1 MKLNVCSGLSLR
13 LTPPANTEGEYSSDT
28 LNEMEQDSDLVFP
41 DGGWCAWS
49 VILGSWCAM
58 VPSFGLMNTIGVFE
72 AWLADHQLK
81 GYSKATIGWIFSL
94 YMFFLYFGSVQVGP
108 LFDSY
113 GLRPLLVP
121 GCVGLVASLMIFSVA
136 EGAFFPT
143 NRADFAK
150 TDDKQYYQFMLGF
163 SVLGGISSSMV
174 FTPSIACIAHW
185 FLRRRALAT
194 GIAATAGG
202 IGGIIFPV
210 LVANLA
216 GSLGFP
222 WAIRIIGFISAAFC
236 FLSVAL
242 MRTRLPV
249 NSVKK
254 GTVDIR
260 ALKEPCFSLLTAAIV
275 LIDFALLIPLT
286 YLPSYAQSRGLEDPI
301 AYNLSSIL
309 NAASIVGRI
318 VPGYFADRFGR
329 FNVMIITT
337 FVCSVFTFALWLP
350 SKSNQAA
357 ILAFAVLFGFWSGT
371 AISLSPVCVAQI
383 SKTENFGKRYGTTY
397 FLVSVGTLV
406 AIPIA
411 GELLK
416 VQTSTIGQD
425 DYTGLIVLCG
435 LVYSCACIFFILSR
449 GVSVGWG
456 LKVF

>member
-1 MKLNVCSGLSLR
+1 MI
-13 LTPPANTEGEYSSDT
+13 
-28 LNEMEQDSDLVFP
+28 
-41 DGGWCAWS
+41 S
-49 VILGSWCAM
+49 VHI
-58 VPSFGLMNTIGVFE
+58 E
-72 AWLADHQLK
+72 
-81 GYSKATIGWIFSL
+81 
-94 YMFFLYFGSVQVGP
+94 
-108 LFDSY
+108 
-113 GLRPLLVP
+113 
-121 GCVGLVASLMIFSVA
+121 
-136 EGAFFPT
+136 
-143 NRADFAK
+143 
-150 TDDKQYYQFMLGF
+150 YYQFMLGF

-185 FLRRRALAT
+185 FLKRRALAT

-210 LVANLA
+210 LIANLA

-242 MRTRLPV
+242 LRTRLSL

-254 GTVDIR
+254 GTVDIG

-286 YLPSYAQSRGLEDPI
+286 YLPSYAQSRGLQDVI

-337 FVCSVFTFALWLP
+337 FVCSVFTFTLWLP

-383 SKTENFGKRYGTTY
+383 SKTEDFGKRYGTTY

-425 DYTGLIVLCG
+425 DYTGLIILCG

>member
-1 MKLNVCSGLSLR
+1 
-13 LTPPANTEGEYSSDT
+13 
-28 LNEMEQDSDLVFP
+28 
-41 DGGWCAWS
+41 
-49 VILGSWCAM
+49 
-58 VPSFGLMNTIGVFE
+58 
-72 AWLADHQLK
+72 
-81 GYSKATIGWIFSL
+81 
-94 YMFFLYFGSVQVGP
+94 
-108 LFDSY
+108 
-113 GLRPLLVP
+113 
-121 GCVGLVASLMIFSVA
+121 
-136 EGAFFPT
+136 
-143 NRADFAK
+143 
-150 TDDKQYYQFMLGF
+150 MLGF

-210 LVANLA
+210 LIANLA
-216 GSLGFP
+216 GRLGFP

-242 MRTRLPV
+242 LRTRLSL

-286 YLPSYAQSRGLEDPI
+286 YLPCYAQSRGLEDAI

-383 SKTENFGKRYGTTY
+383 SKTEDFGKRYGIAY

-416 VQTSTIGQD
+416 FQTSTIGQD
-425 DYTGLIVLCG
+425 DYTGLIILCG

-456 LKVF
+456 LKAF

>member
-1 MKLNVCSGLSLR
+1 
-13 LTPPANTEGEYSSDT
+13 
-28 LNEMEQDSDLVFP
+28 MEQDSDLVFP
-41 DGGWCAWS
+41 DGGWRAWS
-49 VILGSWCAM
+49 VVLGSWCAM

-72 AWLADHQLK
+72 AWLADHQLRH
-81 GYSKATIGWIFSL
+81 YSKASIGWIFSL

-108 LFDSY
+108 LFDAH
-113 GLRPLLVP
+113 GLAPLLIP

-136 EGAFFPT
+136 EE
-143 NRADFAK
+143 
-150 TDDKQYYQFMLGF
+150 YYQFMLGF

-174 FTPSIACIAHW
+174 FTPSVACIAHW
-185 FLRRRALAT
+185 FLKRRALAT

-210 LVANLA
+210 LISNLTD
-216 GSLGFP
+216 SLGFP

-242 MRTRLPV
+242 LRTRLPL
-249 NSVKK
+249 NSGQK
-254 GTVDIR
+254 GTVDVR
-260 ALKEPCFSLLTAAIV
+260 ALKELPFSLLTVAIV

-286 YLPSYAQSRGLEDPI
+286 YLPSYAQSHGLGDSL

-318 VPGYFADRFGR
+318 VPGYCADRFGR

-337 FVCSVFTFALWLP
+337 FICSVFTFALWLP
-350 SKSNQAA
+350 SQSNQAA

-383 SKTENFGKRYGTTY
+383 SKTEDFGKRYGTTY
-397 FLVSVGTLV
+397 FFVSIGSLI

-416 VQTSTIGQD
+416 VQTSTGQD
-425 DYTGLIVLCG
+425 DYTGLIILCG
-435 LVYSCACIFFILSR
+435 LVYSCACVFFILSR

-456 LKVF
+456 LKIF

>member
-1 MKLNVCSGLSLR
+1 MKPNVCSDLVLR
-13 LTPPANTEGEYSSDT
+13 SSQLANTEGECPSDS
-28 LNEMEQDSDLVFP
+28 LNEMGQDSDLVFP
-41 DGGWCAWS
+41 DGGWRAWS
-49 VILGSWCAM
+49 VVLGSWCAM

-72 AWLADHQLK
+72 SWLADHQLRD
-81 GYSKATIGWIFSL
+81 YSKASIGWIFSL
-94 YMFFLYFGSVQVGP
+94 YMFFLYFGSVQV
-108 LFDSY
+108 
-113 GLRPLLVP
+113 
-121 GCVGLVASLMIFSVA
+121 
-136 EGAFFPT
+136 E
-143 NRADFAK
+143 
-150 TDDKQYYQFMLGF
+150 YYQFMLGF

-174 FTPSIACIAHW
+174 FTPSVACIAHW
-185 FLRRRALAT
+185 FLARRALAT

-210 LVANLA
+210 LISNLA
-216 GSLGFP
+216 DSLGFP
-222 WAIRIIGFISAAFC
+222 WSIRIIGFISAAFC

-242 MRTRLPV
+242 LRTRLPLD
-249 NSVKK
+249 SVQK

-260 ALKEPCFSLLTAAIV
+260 ALKELRFSLLTAAIV

-286 YLPSYAQSRGLEDPI
+286 YLPSYAQSRGVEDSL

-337 FVCSVFTFALWLP
+337 FICSMFTFALWLP
-350 SKSNQAA
+350 SQSNQAV

-383 SKTENFGKRYGTTY
+383 SKPQDFGKRYGTTY
-397 FLVSVGTLV
+397 FLVSIGTLI

-416 VQTSTIGQD
+416 VQTSTMGQD
-425 DYTGLIVLCG
+425 DYTSLIILCG
-435 LVYSCACIFFILSR
+435 LVYSCACVFFILSR